1 MDDTLQ
7 FAINIAKEAGQLL
20 RKYFRVDGVK
30 AELKP
35 DHSLV
40 TQADLEADDYIQKS
54 IRKKYPQDGLLT
66 EETCTA
72 YPGDSSSVWIVDPLD
87 GTTNFSLGLHY
98 WGVSIARFQEGMPHT
113 AAVYFPI
120 VDELFA
126 AQRGN
131 GATLNGMPH
140 QVPPPEENSPS
151 SFFAHC
157 SRTCHRYQVTIPYKR
172 RSLGAAAYHLCTVAK
187 GSAIIALETTPKIWD
202 IAGAWLVVEE
212 CGGSITTLEGGQPFP
227 AQPGME
233 YLDKPFTT
241 LAAANTSLL
250 QQAEEGLIPKTTFSY

>member
-7 FAINIAKEAGQLL
+7 FSINIAKQAGQLL
-20 RKYFRVDGVK
+20 RKYFRVDGVE

-35 DHSLV
+35 DQSPV
-40 TQADLEADDYIQKS
+40 TQADLEADEYIQNA
-54 IRKKYPQDGLLT
+54 IRRKYPRDGILS

-72 YPGDSSSVWIVDPLD
+72 YPEDSAHVWVVDPLD
-87 GTTNFSLGLHY
+87 GTTNFTLGLHY
-98 WGVSIARFQEGMPHT
+98 WGVSIARFQEGTPHT
-113 AAVYFPI
+113 AVVYFPI

-126 AQRGN
+126 AQRGK
-131 GATLNGMPH
+131 GATLNGTPH

-227 AQPGME
+227 AQPGLE
-233 YLDKPFTT
+233 YNDQPFTT
-241 LAAANTSLL
+241 LAAANTTLL
-250 QQAEEGLIPKTTFSY
+250 DQAEEGLIPKTTFSY